1 VSGSTGPRADIGHE
15 VLAQLRGEVVG
26 RRPVDP
32 GLAGGLREWL
42 EDGIAPAVAG
52 LGAER
57 PLVVGPRS
65 LRMAEAPTDRGDD
78 PGSAHPAAG
87 PVGPS
92 RHLARAALVGVAF
105 RLLVTT
111 GRIEDPVTETL
122 EALGADGRGH
132 GVLTFIDRLGPD
144 ERAALDAE
152 VAEHAAALCRGWP
165 AIPASWLPRTDERI
179 SVPLAA
185 GRVIL
190 RGRVDLVLGSPSS
203 GRASVCLVNL
213 ASGPRTS
220 GHRAD
225 RHYRGLLETLRS
237 GAPPARL
244 ATVYSPSCEIDAE
257 DVPDRVLAGSVQ
269 RTIDAVRELCRRAA
283 GSQR

>member
-1 VSGSTGPRADIGHE
+1 
-15 VLAQLRGEVVG
+15 
-26 RRPVDP
+26 VDP

-42 EDGIAPAVAG
+42 EDGIAPAAAG
-52 LGAER
+52 LGSAG

-65 LRMAEAPTDRGDD
+65 LRSAEAPSDAAEDRG
-78 PGSAHPAAG
+78 PAHLGPA
-87 PVGPS
+87 PVGPN
-92 RHLARAALVGVAF
+92 RQLARATLVKVAF
-105 RLLVTT
+105 RLLVAT
-111 GRIEDPVTETL
+111 GRLEDPVSESL
-122 EALGADGRGH
+122 EALGADGRAD
-132 GVLTFIDRLGPD
+132 GVRTFIEGLGDD

-152 VAEHAAALCRGWP
+152 VAEHAAGLVRGWP
-165 AIPASWLPRTDERI
+165 VIPASWLPRTEERI

-190 RGRVDLVLGSPSS
+190 RADVDLVLGSPSA
-203 GRASVCLVNL
+203 GQASVCLVDV
-213 ASGPRTS
+213 ASGPRWA

-257 DVPDRVLAGSVQ
+257 DVPDRVLADAVG
-269 RTIDAVRELCRRAA
+269 RTIDAVRELCGRAA
-283 GSQR
+283 RSGP